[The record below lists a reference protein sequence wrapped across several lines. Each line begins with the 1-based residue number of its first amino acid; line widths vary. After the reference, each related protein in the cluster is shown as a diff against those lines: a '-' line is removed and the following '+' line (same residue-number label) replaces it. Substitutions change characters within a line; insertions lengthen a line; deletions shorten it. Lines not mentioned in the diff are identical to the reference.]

1 MKVALIGAGGDV
13 GRQVLSYSIQERLLC
28 REDVLF
34 LIGRKDGP
42 SRSSLFGI
50 LSDLEDA
57 CMEFLPKM
65 EVLLS
70 PEEIDADLVIM
81 CAGITFPTDPR
92 KKAISRENFAE
103 INANVFNY
111 YAKALSSKSKE
122 SLVIQVSNPI
132 ELGVQIFS
140 RYHDRRCVVGM
151 GAYLDS
157 LRFQRE
163 IARSL
168 QVERSRV
175 RGWVAGEHGPEMI
188 PLWSTVSIA
197 GMTPTEEKKRISAL
211 RSAQMNIGG
220 AQALKNALWLIE
232 KEGPE
237 AAFAM
242 IDSLPFDLR
251 PIVRPFT
258 THYTGSK
265 TIFGPAIATCQLIRG
280 IIKGEERLVMGQT
293 RVEGEF
299 LGLHG
304 VIGVPL
310 ILGRNGIERIIEID
324 LWEEEAERLRES
336 VERINEKYER
346 YG

>member
-1 MKVALIGAGGDV
+1 
-13 GRQVLSYSIQERLLC
+13 
-28 REDVLF
+28 
-34 LIGRKDGP
+34 
-42 SRSSLFGI
+42 
-50 LSDLEDA
+50 
-57 CMEFLPKM
+57 
-65 EVLLS
+65 
-70 PEEIDADLVIM
+70 
-81 CAGITFPTDPR
+81 
-92 KKAISRENFAE
+92 
-103 INANVFNY
+103 
-111 YAKALSSKSKE
+111 
-122 SLVIQVSNPI
+122 
-132 ELGVQIFS
+132 
-140 RYHDRRCVVGM
+140 M

-232 KEGPE
+232 QEGPE

-242 IDSLPFDLR
+242 IDSVPFDLR